1 MRYIAVLLVV
11 LLAGC
16 TPTQIVKT
24 GKAIH
29 TAGCV
34 VTTEEWRA
42 RKRLKMPT
50 DLCGDLKK

>member
-1 MRYIAVLLVV
+1 MRYIAIGLLVLLV
-11 LLAGC
+11 GC